1 MDWKQLGNNLRFC
14 RERQKYTQEEIG
26 QYLGISQPAY
36 NKYEKGETS
45 LSMPQLEKLAA
56 LYGVEEYDL
65 LHGSTDSLSVPLAFA
80 FRKQGMALRTASPDG
95 TPRLFMLVT
104 TRPTVW
110 ADNVL
115 PSATSCTISCFK
127 RTSRRR
133 SVRPDV
139 LTKRFWKNTRPIS
152 LRQVCFC
159 LRWASKRW
167 CRPPSSR
174 EIPSLWKRF

>member
-1 MDWKQLGNNLRFC
+1 MRFC

-80 FRKQGMALRTASPDG
+80 FRKQGMAGHLDEIAFFQKIIKNY
-95 TPRLFMLVT
+95 LFICDELGK
-104 TRPTVW
+104 
-110 ADNVL
+110 D
-115 PSATSCTISCFK
+115 
-127 RTSRRR
+127 
-133 SVRPDV
+133 
-139 LTKRFWKNTRPIS
+139 
-152 LRQVCFC
+152 
-159 LRWASKRW
+159 
-167 CRPPSSR
+167 
-174 EIPSLWKRF
+174 